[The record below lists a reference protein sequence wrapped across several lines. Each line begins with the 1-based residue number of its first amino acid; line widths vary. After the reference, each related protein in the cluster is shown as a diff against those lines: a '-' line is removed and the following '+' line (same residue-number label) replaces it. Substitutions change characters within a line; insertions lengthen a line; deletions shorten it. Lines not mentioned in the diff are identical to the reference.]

1 MSENNEMMIFANLI
15 RELSLK
21 VVIMLIL
28 LNLLSYPYNQ
38 VPNVFMAMKQKFVL
52 KLVIIWY

>member
-38 VPNVFMAMKQKFVL
+38 IPNVFMAMK
-52 KLVIIWY
+52 